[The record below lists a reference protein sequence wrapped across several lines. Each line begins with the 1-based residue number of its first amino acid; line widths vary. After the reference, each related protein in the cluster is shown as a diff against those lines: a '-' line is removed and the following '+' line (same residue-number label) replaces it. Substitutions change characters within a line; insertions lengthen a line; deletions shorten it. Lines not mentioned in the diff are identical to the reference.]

1 MSHVLMK
8 LNQTIG
14 ILSKLYSKQT
24 YMYSKQC
31 TILFL
36 ELIFFMPASYGVK
49 TTKKHKINFELSKT
63 EH

>member
-1 MSHVLMK
+1 
-8 LNQTIG
+8 
-14 ILSKLYSKQT
+14 
-24 YMYSKQC
+24 MYSKRY

-49 TTKKHKINFELSKT
+49 TTKKHKLNPELPKT

>member
-1 MSHVLMK
+1 
-8 LNQTIG
+8 
-14 ILSKLYSKQT
+14 
-24 YMYSKQC
+24 MYSKQYI
-31 TILFL
+31 ILFL